1 MLNLKRLEIVSGL
14 QSPNWRPKK
23 RREGRWSCNPKPK
36 IHLQAFIW
44 VEMLFSLGFSLL
56 KSPAGVHLCS
66 PFVGCTLR
74 TLYCPPLAS
83 PPSALC
89 TRTGYPKYVG
99 KKKEKRQKDR
109 GALPGLGF
117 SPLAK
122 HQGGDITS
130 SEHHHGGDRSGPDG

>member
-99 KKKEKRQKDR
+99 KKEEKETK
-109 GALPGLGF
+109 
-117 SPLAK
+117 
-122 HQGGDITS
+122 
-130 SEHHHGGDRSGPDG
+130 RSGCIAWFGVFSSCKASGWRHNKLRASPRWGQVWT

>member
-1 MLNLKRLEIVSGL
+1 MATQEEARGEVEL
-14 QSPNWRPKK
+14 QPQTQ
-23 RREGRWSCNPKPK
+23 NPSAGF
-36 IHLQAFIW
+36 HLGGDAVF
-44 VEMLFSLGFSLL
+44 LGFF
-56 KSPAGVHLCS
+56 PAGVHLCS

-99 KKKEKRQKDR
+99 KKEEKRQKDL